1 MTNVFVE
8 MRVIPGAVN
17 ITFDPDEDSVYYLDK
32 GSDLWSEIRSEYET
46 LIQYTEEG
54 TLFEPKLIA
63 VDPYNNLT
71 TVLTFRLD

>member
-1 MTNVFVE
+1 MTNVLVE

-17 ITFDPDEDSVYYLDK
+17 VSFDPDVDSVYYLDR

-46 LIQYTEEG
+46 LIQYTDEG
-54 TLFEPKLIA
+54 TFDEPKLIA

-71 TVLTFRLD
+71 TVLTFTRD